1 MNSFIWL
8 SSVGKLDYWIKCYPK
23 FKPFIYYGEAR
34 IVHAFSWR
42 RQVWY
47 ELWCYSKWHVKN
59 LSFILQRGGAY
70 DKFLLLVELT
80 FIQNA
85 FLYVYKD
92 FRPFFIVHVS
102 FSAWKSWEDVQ
113 SLIHCETLCKFCDYE
128 ATDLHWTLFSDI
140 HDWFVFRSNRWREL
154 YITLLY
160 WICS

>member
-1 MNSFIWL
+1 M
-8 SSVGKLDYWIKCYPK
+8 
-23 FKPFIYYGEAR
+23 
-34 IVHAFSWR
+34 HAFAWR

-47 ELWCYSKWHVKN
+47 EIWCHSKCHAEN
-59 LSFILQRGGAY
+59 LSFILHGGGAY
-70 DKFLLLVELT
+70 DKFLLLVEST

-113 SLIHCETLCKFCDYE
+113 SLILVEILCKFCDYE
-128 ATDLHWTLFSDI
+128 IFNLPYFYLLHRHLCKVPRNSLRHFHEDSIYATDLHWTFLSDI
-140 HDWFVFRSNRWREL
+140 HDWFVYRSNRWREL

-160 WICS
+160 WICC